1 MFPASGSEF
10 AFVYFSSIRKRCYHN
25 RNSLQTRI
33 SPGELLVIVIHGKGY
48 LYTEHQTVPIKPGL
62 CLWLM
67 PGQTFDVLQ
76 ESETVEVYLLAVH
89 KLTVARRKGDWS
101 CSPQTV
107 KPSGKLN
114 SVMVRPML
122 DDVERLYEDS
132 KRSSLTD
139 AGLQM
144 RFQSLLCEMNE
155 KFGTQCEAE
164 EASVGIDETLGYM
177 HQHYNEKIKLET
189 LSNLVGLTPTS
200 YSRSFKKANHMSP
213 VEYLNQIR
221 IDSAKRLLDEPGCSV
236 KSAASAVGM
245 GSEFYFSRMF
255 KKSVGLSP
263 ALYIK
268 RKQLKIASASCF
280 GYKDCLHSLGVEDT
294 FELSGYRS
302 IRSGEDKHL
311 VELQLEQMREYRP
324 DVILADVRHLPIYEQ
339 LKQIAPTVVLRLS
352 MDWRMAYRQLAGLI
366 GRETEARQNCLQLAA
381 RVASAR
387 ERLSYKFG
395 NRTVSMIRLQAGKIR
410 LQGRKDH
417 PLSDLLYA
425 ELGLQ
430 PGNCVPWNQR
440 NKDVTYE
447 SLMSFETD
455 YLLVYEDSPADSQLL
470 KVPTGR
476 GALAAQHPRT
486 HLIPNWVRMSWVPT
500 GQHQIIDSLEQ
511 WKE

>member
-10 AFVYFSSIRKRCYHN
+10 AFVYISSIRKRCYHS
-25 RNSLQTRI
+25 RNFLQTRI
-33 SPGELLVIVIHGKGY
+33 SPGELLVIVTRGKGY
-48 LYTEHQTVPIKPGL
+48 LYTKHQTVPIKPGL

-76 ESETVEVYLLAVH
+76 ESETVDVYLLAVH

-107 KPSGKLN
+107 KPSGKLS
-114 SVMVRPML
+114 SVMMRSML
-122 DDVERLYEDS
+122 DDVERLYEES
-132 KRSSLTD
+132 KGRSLTE
-139 AGLQM
+139 AGLQL

-155 KFGTQCEAE
+155 KFGAQCETGE
-164 EASVGIDETLGYM
+164 TSVGIDETLSYM

-200 YSRSFKKANHMSP
+200 YSRSFKKARNMSP
-213 VEYLNQIR
+213 VDYLNQIR
-221 IDSAKRLLDEPGCSV
+221 IDAAKRFLDEPNCSV
-236 KSAASAVGM
+236 KSTASAVGM

-268 RKQLKIASASCF
+268 RKQLKVASASCF
-280 GYKDCLHSLGVEDT
+280 GYKDILHSLGVEDT
-294 FELSGYRS
+294 FELNAYRT
-302 IRSGEDKHL
+302 IRSGEDRQL

-324 DVILADVRHLPIYEQ
+324 DVIFADVRHLPIYEQ
-339 LKQIAPTVVLRLS
+339 LKQIAPTVVLRFS
-352 MDWRMAYRQLAGLI
+352 MDWRMAYRQLAELI
-366 GRETEARQNCLQLAA
+366 GRATEARQSCLQLAA
-381 RVASAR
+381 RVSTAR
-387 ERLSYKFG
+387 ERLSHTFG

-410 LQGRKDH
+410 LQGRNDH
-417 PLSDLLYA
+417 PLNNLLYA

-430 PGNCVPWNQR
+430 PGSHVPWNER
-440 NKDVTYE
+440 TTDVTYE

-455 YLLVYEDSPADSQLL
+455 YLLVHEDSPADSQLL
-470 KVPTGR
+470 KVTTG
-476 GALAAQHPRT
+476 GGTLTAQHLRRY
-486 HLIPNWVRMSWVPT
+486 LIPNWVRMSWVPT

-511 WKE
+511 WQE